1 MRLKCKGRFGFLLI
15 YIIVIVTI
23 LAINSGLIQAGVL
36 GMCLTLL
43 VMLFFNK
50 EDFFVSCIALT
61 PLVTIL
67 KIPGSITIAPLMILL
82 GIVKILFKETT
93 KIRKEVVWLFFIFG
107 LINVTNSFLRFGFQP
122 EVFSFILLLIYIYL
136 VMNSGKDIL
145 PKLFDKIAY
154 TFIVSMVIYCIGSD
168 IFPNV
173 VNVVA
178 QKGEF
183 TTRNVGFTNDWSYG
197 QFLALAVAFCTIQ
210 VRAAKISV
218 WKYIFLTI
226 VFFYYLIQTGSY
238 TGLMAISLFFILF
251 PFSTTIDSKKKLYIA
266 LFSTA
271 LILISFV
278 FITAYIFPKMLEVRS
293 GNFGNNGRFDLWTFY
308 LNLFLEN
315 IDVMLCGVGIGCI
328 KIFANQLNMLT
339 THNVIIEKLVELGL
353 IGFSIFSLLLYKIS
367 KGAVCNIRKNE
378 KLLVLITM
386 LSTLMVQ
393 GVSGNPLPFFLMPAT
408 LFVDSSKK
416 DFK

>member
-1 MRLKCKGRFGFLLI
+1 MKFDYKGKFGFLLI

-23 LAINSGLIQAGVL
+23 FAINLGFIQASIL

-43 VMLFFNK
+43 VMSFFNMG
-50 EDFFVSCIALT
+50 DFLVSCIALT

-67 KIPGSITIAPLMILL
+67 KVPGSITIVPLMVLL
-82 GIVKILFKETT
+82 GIVKILFKE
-93 KIRKEVVWLFFIFG
+93 KIKIKKEVIWLFLIFG
-107 LINVTNSFLRFGFQP
+107 LLNVINSFLRFGFQP
-122 EVFSFILLLIYIYL
+122 EVYSFILLLIFIYL
-136 VMNSGKDIL
+136 MMNSEKEIL

-154 TFIVSMVIYCIGSD
+154 TFIISMLIYCFGSD
-168 IFPNV
+168 MFPNV

-197 QFLALAVAFCTIQ
+197 QFLALVVALATIQ

-218 WKYIFLTI
+218 LKYIFLLMI
-226 VFFYYLIQTGSY
+226 FFYYLIQTGSY

-251 PFSTTIDSKKKLYIA
+251 PFSTMIDSKKKLYIVV
-266 LFSTA
+266 FSA
-271 LILISFV
+271 ILILISFA
-278 FITAYIFPKMLEVRS
+278 FIAAYIFPKMLEVRS
-293 GNFGNNGRFDLWTFY
+293 GNFGNNGRFDLWIFY